1 MFIRCDRKW
10 SVIKI
15 QDLALRSSK
24 SGGVFHF
31 PLFMSV
37 MSQCHGH
44 RDTIWP
50 IFYHFCRFQIAKSRK
65 LRATAKCQLAQ
76 KIWVCYLGDGL
87 VKSPILRHDFKQ
99 FRSFHKWGW
108 FFSLK
113 NPSRNWHLLFF
124 YKKASPIWYYSSLNW
139 DLNFFLKKKA
149 SLIWHYRPL
158 FGIPSPIRCVP
169 YWAPPLYMKNV
180 TFDWDIGKS

>member
-76 KIWVCYLGDGL
+76 KIWVCYLGDCL
-87 VKSPILRHDFKQ
+87 VKCPTLRHDFKQ
-99 FRSFHKWGW
+99 FRSFSHVFTSEVD
-108 FFSLK
+108 FFHSK
-113 NPSRNWHLLFF
+113 IRPVIGTFYFF
-124 YKKASPIWYYSSLNW
+124 YKKASPIWYYSSLIW
-139 DLNFFLKKKA
+139 HLNFFWKKSVPYLA
-149 SLIWHYRPL
+149 LSSLIWHT
-158 FGIPSPIRCVP
+158 VP
-169 YWAPPLYMKNV
+169 YSVCPLLGTPPVINK
-180 TFDWDIGKS
+180 